1 MFVDFIGNPLPWIQ
15 ESMNIN
21 KESSYIETQQ
31 SYKITSQQISEIV
44 IIYKYLPLGIR
55 MIPQYVNI
63 MS

>member
-1 MFVDFIGNPLPWIQ
+1 MFVDFIGNPKPWIQ
-15 ESMNIN
+15 ESINIK

-31 SYKITSQQISEIV
+31 SYKITSQQIGEIV

>member
-1 MFVDFIGNPLPWIQ
+1 MFVDFIGNPKPWIQ
-15 ESMNIN
+15 ESINIK